1 VGGKGTKTEDA
12 RWAELGFVWR
22 VGRSVGGCR
31 SIFICS
37 SDSASSVL
45 LRWNAV
51 ELECARWAKGRGAG
65 WRVRSRVVLQLRNET
80 LRKSEDPK
88 ISRLSL

>member
-1 VGGKGTKTEDA
+1 MGGKGTKTEDA

-31 SIFICS
+31 SILICS

-51 ELECARWAKGRGAG
+51 ELECASGRREGEQVG
-65 WRVRSRVVLQLRNET
+65 ESVRGSF
-80 LRKSEDPK
+80 S
-88 ISRLSL
+88 S